1 MSIFKGAKVT
11 HRVLSWEGEK
21 VKVVINACHGGFGLS
36 EAAVLRYFEIKGQP
50 VWVKKDKKWGGLG
63 ITHYWL
69 VPPEN
74 RVKDLEKEFYTMSM
88 DEKKEY
94 NRLWSEQNFYD
105 RDVARDD
112 PILVQVVEELA
123 LDADGRYACLKVVEI
138 PDDVDW
144 EINEYDGNEW
154 IAEKHRTWS

>member
-1 MSIFKGAKVT
+1 MT
-11 HRVLSWEGEK
+11 
-21 VKVVINACHGGFGLS
+21 KVVINVCHGGFGLS
-36 EAAVLRYFEIKGQP
+36 EAAVLRYLELKGIP
-50 VWVKKDKKWGGLG
+50 VWVEKDKKWGDHG
-63 ITHYWL
+63 IVHYWL

-74 RVKDLEKEFYTMSM
+74 RVKDREEEFYTMSM
-88 DEKKEY
+88 DERQEY

-112 PILVQVVEELA
+112 PILVQVVEELG
-123 LDADGRYACLKVVEI
+123 LDADGRHACLKVVEV

-154 IAEKHRTWS
+154 VAEKHRTWS

>member
-1 MSIFKGAKVT
+1 MT
-11 HRVLSWEGEK
+11 
-21 VKVVINACHGGFGLS
+21 KVVINACHGGFGLS
-36 EAAVLRYFEIKGQP
+36 DEAVVRYHEIKGVP
-50 VWVKKDKKWGGLG
+50 LWITKDKQYNS

-69 VPPEN
+69 VPESE
-74 RVKDLEKEFYTMSM
+74 RIEDVGDEFYKMTM
-88 DEKKEY
+88 DERNAY
-94 NRLWSEQNFYD
+94 NQKWSEQTFSEYD
-105 RDVARDD
+105 LKRDD

-154 IAEKHRTWS
+154 IAEKHRTWR